1 MKKKLFSLVM
11 AVAMIAS
18 LAIPA
23 LASDNTQTVTG
34 KGSQSAPV
42 SLAGAMALPAVNV
55 TMPKSGNTILNPY
68 KMQVKNTAT
77 INNNDVETDATNF
90 ITDQVLSARQVI
102 TNKTAAPLNVGI
114 AITATPSDG
123 VVMATAPCTGKETTK
138 SVFMF
143 AEAQYSAAN
152 ATAPT
157 TTSLTWTEP
166 GKVNAKCYPQIVAGT
181 SEASNANFFV
191 LPAASDTTP
200 NYLVWT
206 LSGNTAT
213 APDGGWASTDKVT
226 TAVTFTFTPTVL
238 VDIEEDADTTANV
251 ATLAI
256 GSALGTNDT
265 DGLTAALT
273 SSNKLQVAQGTIVR
287 VVAEDG
293 ATIST
298 VEVKDSVTS
307 AKVTATKVNAGLY
320 YFVTPP
326 NGATV
331 KITGTAAS

>member
-1 MKKKLFSLVM
+1 
-11 AVAMIAS
+11 
-18 LAIPA
+18 
-23 LASDNTQTVTG
+23 
-34 KGSQSAPV
+34 
-42 SLAGAMALPAVNV
+42 
-55 TMPKSGNTILNPY
+55 MPKTGVTILNPY
-68 KMQVKNTAT
+68 KMKVKNTAT
-77 INNNDVETDATNF
+77 LNNNEVETDSTNF

-102 TNKTAAPLNVGI
+102 VNKTLAPLNVGI
-114 AITATPSDG
+114 AITATPTEG

-143 AEAQYSAAN
+143 AEAQYAGTTNPTVAN
-152 ATAPT
+152 
-157 TTSLTWTEP
+157 LTWTEP

-181 SEASNANFFV
+181 AEASNANFFV
-191 LPAASDTTP
+191 LPAAASDSAP

-213 APDGGWASTDKVT
+213 APDGGWASTDKVA

-238 VDIEEDADTTANV
+238 VNIEEDADTTANV

-273 SSNKLQVAQGTIVR
+273 SSSKLQVAQGTIVR
-287 VVAEDG
+287 VVAVEG

-320 YFVTPP
+320 YFVAPP

-331 KITGTAAS
+331 KITGTPASS